1 MITVRPATAS
11 DIAAMSEVLTA
22 SIRELCVL
30 DHHDDPAILARWTA
44 NKTPEGVGAMLA
56 NPNGEMLVAEHDG
69 AVAAVGSINQSG
81 EIGLNYVDPGHR
93 FAGVSKALL
102 AEMET
107 RLRERGFA
115 EGKLVSTGTAR
126 QFYLSSGWLEAGPA
140 ADHGGML
147 CYPMRKE
154 LT

>member
-1 MITVRPATAS
+1 MITVRPATAG
-11 DIAAMSEVLTA
+11 DIAAMSQVLTA

-30 DHHDDPAILARWTA
+30 DHHDDAAIVARWTA

-56 NPNGEMLVAEHDG
+56 NPDGEMLVAEHEG
-69 AVAAVGSINQSG
+69 AVAAVGSISKAG

-102 AEMET
+102 TEMET
-107 RLRERGFA
+107 RLRERGLT
-115 EGKLVSTGTAR
+115 EGRLVSTGTAR
-126 QFYLSSGWLEAGPA
+126 QFYLASGWQEAGPA
-140 ADHGGML
+140 ADHSGML

-154 LT
+154 L